1 MRSKLK
7 GDRPLSIRPWQNVVD
22 KILLQLQVN
31 AQNC

>member
-1 MRSKLK
+1 MRRKLK

-22 KILLQLQVN
+22 AILLQPQLN